1 MRTGRR
7 ESYRSTCRRRGA
19 RCGGGSPPRAAG
31 ILAPRRKK
39 RRKKRR
45 KNRGGD
51 ITPMRLRRS
60 LFFVAPA
67 TPAGTPSRRQPGET
81 VQALPGRPGCG
92 LPGAP
97 KLPRPRRVRPVEPSR
112 TGCAGAAGGRASAQ
126 AHRWRVLV
134 ANQVSAWPFGS
145 PWVRKGRTTKNRRP
159 DRRVVCNITDS
170 QLTTAHY
177 CAALRGIARYCAAKN
192 IAPEPVSAHRP
203 PFSVGLTTSAV
214 SRKMNPC

>member
-1 MRTGRR
+1 MP
-7 ESYRSTCRRRGA
+7 A
-19 RCGGGSPPRAAG
+19 
-31 ILAPRRKK
+31 

-51 ITPMRLRRS
+51 ITPMRHRRS

-67 TPAGTPSRRQPGET
+67 TPAGRPSRRKPGET
-81 VQALPGRPGCG
+81 VQALPGRPGRAGCD

-97 KLPRPRRVRPVEPSR
+97 SCPRLPRPRRVRAVEPSC

-134 ANQVSAWPFGS
+134 ANHVSEGPPGS
-145 PWVRKGRTTKNRRP
+145 PQP
-159 DRRVVCNITDS
+159 PPSHCFS
-170 QLTTAHY
+170 AHD
-177 CAALRGIARYCAAKN
+177 CAALWGIVRTSAVWGGSLV
-192 IAPEPVSAHRP
+192 APEPVSAHRP

-214 SRKMNPC
+214 SGSSRRPPGSFRCG